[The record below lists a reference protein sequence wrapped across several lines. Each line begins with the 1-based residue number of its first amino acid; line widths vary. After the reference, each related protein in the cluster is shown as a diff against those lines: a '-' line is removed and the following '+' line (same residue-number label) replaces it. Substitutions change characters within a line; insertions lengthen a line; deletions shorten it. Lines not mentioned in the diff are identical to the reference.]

1 MKFNKPMNISGNWD
15 VVTKR
20 YRAPRTIYTWEELD
34 AEIYYAKVQVAWQ
47 TCPRRIDG
55 FPDMRYK
62 VNREPQEFADIGE
75 IRHVPLRYICY
86 TIKKGYD
93 GFLGEGGI

>member
-1 MKFNKPMNISGNWD
+1 MNISGNWD
-15 VVTKR
+15 VITKR
-20 YRAPRTIYTWEELD
+20 YRQPRTIYTWEELD

-47 TCPRRIDG
+47 TCPRRKDG

-62 VNREPQEFADIGE
+62 VNRDVLPSEIEFADIAE

-86 TIKKGYD
+86 DIKKGRSA
-93 GFLGEGGI
+93 FLKEGGI